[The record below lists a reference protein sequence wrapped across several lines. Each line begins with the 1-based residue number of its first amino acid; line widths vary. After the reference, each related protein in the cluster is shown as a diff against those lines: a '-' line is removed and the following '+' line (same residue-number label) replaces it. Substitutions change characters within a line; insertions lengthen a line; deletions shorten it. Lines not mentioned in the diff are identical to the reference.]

1 MQKLWLIVIG
11 LVVVLLTLALL
22 FFGKVIAPY
31 LHDEVFKLLAQLVM
45 LAGFGG
51 LGHMI
56 LTEINTSRERR
67 DAKRTLLRTTLDDLI
82 GAYNEVKSVR
92 RRLRAEAVRPN
103 ATDPNAH
110 VLKEPY
116 AALLRTL
123 NEAQLKLETQLRL
136 IEKNESQYP
145 EPKRLRKL
153 LADAEGYLGQLI
165 SEWECK
171 LGSLSERPKKN
182 KLADFEFLPC
192 FLAKAKQCFRPA
204 FVEPLGEVFGIIG
217 IAIAGISD
225 RPKKNKKKA
234 GEKDNSSIDQRHA

>member
-1 MQKLWLIVIG
+1 MQKLWLIVAG
-11 LVVVLLTLALL
+11 LFVVVGTLALL
-22 FFGKVIAPY
+22 IFGNEIAAH
-31 LHDEVFKLLAQLVM
+31 LHEEVFKLLAQLVI
-45 LAGFGG
+45 LVGIGG
-51 LGHMI
+51 LGHLI

-67 DAKRTLLRTTLDDLI
+67 DANRTLLRTTLDDLV

-103 ATDPNAH
+103 VTYHSAH

-136 IEKNESQYP
+136 IERNKAQYP
-145 EPKRLRKL
+145 EAKELCKL
-153 LADAEGYLGQLI
+153 LGQAEGYLGNLI
-165 SEWECK
+165 SEWERR
-171 LGSLSERPKKN
+171 LGSLREAPEQN

-192 FLAKAKQCFRPA
+192 FLAKAEKCFKPGFA
-204 FVEPLGEVFGIIG
+204 EPLAKVFAIIG

-225 RPKKNKKKA
+225 RAKKNKKKA
-234 GEKDNSSIDQRHA
+234 EKQ